1 MKTDY
6 HGSMSVT
13 IDFLGGA
20 DTVTG
25 SKYLVRH
32 QDQQLLVDC
41 GLFQGFKQLRLRNWA
56 QPPFDPA
63 GIGAV
68 VLTHA
73 HLDHSG
79 YLPLLVRKGYEG
91 RIHATPAT
99 RDLCA
104 ILLPDSGHIQEE
116 DARFANRHGF
126 SKHQPAEPLYTRV
139 DALNCMPQFKTH
151 EWGQWFEPLPGW
163 KARFSEAGHI
173 LGASSLYLEV
183 AGHRM
188 LFSGDLGRP
197 DDELMRA
204 PQDPPAADT
213 VLIESTYGN
222 RLHPTDNLETELL
235 PLLQKVAARGG
246 VAVVPVFAVGRAQ
259 MILHML
265 ARYKARGDL
274 PHGLP
279 VFLDSPMASHTTALF
294 ARHPE
299 AHKLDLQAMRALEHV
314 AHMIETPEESK
325 ALASRHGPMVI
336 LAASGMATGGRVLHH
351 LERYAPDH
359 RNLIVLTGHQSPGTR
374 GASLA
379 NGSPTIRLHGQD
391 IPVRAEV
398 AQLESA
404 SAHADAKELIDWLS
418 RMPEPPSQVYVVHG
432 EREASDALRQR
443 IERELR
449 WRAIVPEHGSTWPA

>member
-6 HGSMSVT
+6 HACMSVT

-41 GLFQGFKQLRLRNWA
+41 GLFQGYKQLRLRNWA
-56 QPPFDPA
+56 EPA
-63 GIGAV
+63 FNPVAIGAV

-116 DARFANRHGF
+116 DARFANRHCF
-126 SKHQPAEPLYTRV
+126 SKHQPAEPLYTRS
-139 DALNCMPQFKTH
+139 DALNCMPHFNTH

-183 AGHRM
+183 AGHRI

-222 RLHPTDNLETELL
+222 RTHPEANLEAELL
-235 PLLQKVAARGG
+235 PLLKKVAARGG
-246 VAVVPVFAVGRAQ
+246 VAVLPVFAVGRAQ

-265 ARYKARGDL
+265 ARYKTRGDL

-294 ARHPE
+294 ARHIY
-299 AHKLDLQAMRALEHV
+299 AHKLEELDMRAMGHA

-325 ALASRHGPMVI
+325 ALALRHGPMII

-359 RNLIVLTGHQSPGTR
+359 RNLIVLTGHQSEGTR
-374 GASLA
+374 GARLA
-379 NGSPTIRLHGQD
+379 SGSSTIRMHGRD
-391 IPVRAEV
+391 VPVRAEV
-398 AQLESA
+398 VQLESA
-404 SAHADAKELIDWLS
+404 SAHADAQELLNWLS
-418 RMPEPPSQVYVVHG
+418 RMPQPPAQVYVVHG
-432 EREASDALRQR
+432 EREASDTLRQR
-443 IERELR
+443 IERELH
-449 WRAIVPEHGSTWPA
+449 WRALVPEHNSTWPA

>member
-1 MKTDY
+1 
-6 HGSMSVT
+6 MSVS
-13 IDFLGGA
+13 IQFLGGA

-32 QDQQLLVDC
+32 QEQQLLVDC
-41 GLFQGFKQLRLRNWA
+41 GLFQGYKQLRLRNWA
-56 QPPFDPA
+56 EPQFDLA
-63 GIGAV
+63 RINAV
-68 VLTHA
+68 ILTHA

-91 RIHATPAT
+91 AIHATAAT

-126 SKHQPAEPLYTRV
+126 SKHHPAEPLYTRA
-139 DALNCMPQFKTH
+139 DALACMPQFKTH
-151 EWGQWFEPLPGW
+151 EWGQWFEPVRGW

-197 DDELMRA
+197 NDELMRA
-204 PQDPPAADT
+204 PEAPPAADT

-222 RLHPTDNLETELL
+222 RLHPDSNLETELL
-235 PLLQKVAARGG
+235 PLLKKVAARGG

-265 ARYKARGDL
+265 ARYKTRGAL

-294 ARHPE
+294 AKHPD
-299 AHKLDLQAMRALEHV
+299 AHKLDSEDMRAMGHV
-314 AHMIETPEESK
+314 ARMIETPEESK
-325 ALASRHGPMVI
+325 ALALRHGPMII

-359 RNLIVLTGHQSPGTR
+359 RNLIVLTGHQSEGTR

-379 NGSPTIRLHGQD
+379 NGSSTIRLHGQD
-391 IPVRAEV
+391 VPVRAEV

-404 SAHADAKELIDWLS
+404 SAHADARELLDWLS
-418 RMPEPPSQVYVVHG
+418 RMPQAPSQVYVVHG

-443 IERELR
+443 IERELH
-449 WRAIVPEHGSTWPA
+449 WRTVVPEHGSSWPA